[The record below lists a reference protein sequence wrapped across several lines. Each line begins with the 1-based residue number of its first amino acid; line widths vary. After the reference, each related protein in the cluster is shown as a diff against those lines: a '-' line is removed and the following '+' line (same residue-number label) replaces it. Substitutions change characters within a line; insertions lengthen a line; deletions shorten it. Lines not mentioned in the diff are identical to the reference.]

1 MKPLILTIIAALSII
16 LLACGGEEPAATPPP
31 QLTPTPVQ
39 DVQATVPADS
49 QATAEAQIQ
58 ATAAVVAAVA
68 TSVQATIEAQP
79 TDTPVSPTNTPEPP
93 TATPVPPTNT
103 PVPPTD
109 TPVPEPTDTPVPP
122 TNTPAP
128 TTTNTPE
135 PEPTDT
141 PVLPTNTP
149 APTATNTP
157 KPTLTPTPTPLPY
170 GLTWDNPVPIGQR
183 LLVENVDGLTLR
195 VREERVFW
203 GKESAEM
210 IDRTEALNPER
221 APRGH
226 EFLLIDIQVNGHQS
240 DAEAYAKAAATRLTV
255 QASPDDN
262 ATARERRLYPDGR
275 VYLWGG
281 ARHCGGQAEIVIP
294 RDFALEHW
302 GGPDNG
308 LRGFICFIVTEEHSG
323 RLVLVDNGG
332 PGAPPEDIRYF
343 SLRR

>member
-1 MKPLILTIIAALSII
+1 MKPLILTIVATLSII
-16 LLACGGEEPAATPPP
+16 LLACGGEETAGT
-31 QLTPTPVQ
+31 QQQQITPTP
-39 DVQATVPADS
+39 DVQATIDAGVHATS
-49 QATAEAQIQ
+49 VAQAQATAE
-58 ATAAVVAAVA
+58 VVIAVA
-68 TSVQATIEAQP
+68 TSIQATVEARSI
-79 TDTPVSPTNTPEPP
+79 DTPVPPTSTPRPP
-93 TATPVPPTNT
+93 TATLAPPTNT
-103 PVPPTD
+103 PVPPTNTPEPTN
-109 TPVPEPTDTPVPP
+109 TPVPPTITPTPTDTPVPP
-122 TNTPAP
+122 TNTPVPA
-128 TTTNTPE
+128 
-135 PEPTDT
+135 PTDT
-141 PVLPTNTP
+141 PVPV
-149 APTATNTP
+149 ATNTP

-183 LLVENVDGLTLR
+183 FLVENVDGLTLR

-203 GKESAEM
+203 GRESALM
-210 IDRTEALNPER
+210 IERNESLNPER

-255 QASPDDN
+255 QASPEDN
-262 ATARERRLYPDGR
+262 ETGREKRLYPDGR

-294 RDFALEHW
+294 RDFALERW

-323 RLVLVDNGG
+323 RLVLIDNGG
-332 PGAPPEDIRYF
+332 PGAPPEDRRYF